1 MPIVE
6 EVRCLEPVLKTK
18 ELDYFDPRPL
28 GARYRF
34 IETIV

>member
-18 ELDYFDPRPL
+18 ELGYFDL
-28 GARYRF
+28 QSQGAGYRF